1 LAIGF
6 APYFHAEKWYNESGR
21 EIEDKLMSQQIS
33 PRFTHTDIELM
44 RLRLS
49 LSLGQCLQAMLDAR
63 ALLVGIIRGR
73 LRQQYP
79 DLPDAELNLKM
90 LEEIERAQSVK
101 SWPQSF

>member
-1 LAIGF
+1 
-6 APYFHAEKWYNESGR
+6 
-21 EIEDKLMSQQIS
+21 MSPQRM
-33 PRFTHTDIELM
+33 PRFTHIDIDLM

-49 LSLGQCLQAMLDAR
+49 LSPGQRIQAMLDAR

-79 DLPDAELNLKM
+79 DLPEAELNLKL

-101 SWPQSF
+101 PWPHAISRHPA